1 MGISALRWK
10 GECRIWGSTKEKP
23 TIWFSQ
29 SCNPAVLISHPWL
42 GPSWKNNG
50 LYSQKPL
57 PLCCLVTKSCPTL
70 WHHELQHARL
80 LCPSL
85 SHGVCSNSCPLSQW
99 CYPTISSS
107 ISPFSCPQSFP
118 ASGSFHYELALL
130 SRWPKYGSFSSRGII
145 MLVLWMCLV
154 VKVKSNA
161 IKNSIT

>member
-99 CYPTISSS
+99 WHPTISSTVPS
-107 ISPFSCPQSFP
+107 SPPALNRSQHQGLFQWVSCLHQVANALELQLQHQSFQWI
-118 ASGSFHYELALL
+118 FRTHFL
-130 SRWPKYGSFSSRGII
+130 
-145 MLVLWMCLV
+145 
-154 VKVKSNA
+154 
-161 IKNSIT
+161 